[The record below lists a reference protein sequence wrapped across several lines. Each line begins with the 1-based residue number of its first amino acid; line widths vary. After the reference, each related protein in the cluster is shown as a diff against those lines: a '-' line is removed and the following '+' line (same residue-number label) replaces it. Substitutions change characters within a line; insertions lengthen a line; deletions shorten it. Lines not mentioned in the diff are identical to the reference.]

1 MFKGIVQ
8 GTGIIKKISKN
19 DETQRHGIIFP
30 KTSWI

>member
-8 GTGIIKKISKN
+8 GTGIIKKYQKMMRPKGTVLSF
-19 DETQRHGIIFP
+19 Q